1 MEPAEHTRKRPPLE
15 ALLQTIPGFKGYLD
29 RENRR
34 ASDQLQRQWMAER
47 LDRAKRSLSRSGQAL
62 ADAGRLEAIVSLD
75 RMRGSLDKLIARIR
89 GAVHGYSGFFDL
101 VQVDERM
108 LDRIYEHDA
117 ELALEVEELAD
128 LLEKQAGQ
136 ADAVLAALPDFQRR
150 IDAIERG
157 WDTRQAILEGVE

>member
-47 LDRAKRSLSRSGQAL
+47 LDRAKRSLSRSGEAL

-89 GAVHGYSGFFDL
+89 GAVHGYASG
-101 VQVDERM
+101 
-108 LDRIYEHDA
+108 
-117 ELALEVEELAD
+117 
-128 LLEKQAGQ
+128 
-136 ADAVLAALPDFQRR
+136 
-150 IDAIERG
+150 
-157 WDTRQAILEGVE
+157 